1 MPKNLVDTILT
12 SESDSVLSA
21 EEMAKLKLA
30 AREAMIGKQLNIQA
44 EQMSVNAEVYI
55 QKDKQN
61 V

>member
-30 AREAMIGKQLNIQA
+30 AREAMNGKQLNIQA

-55 QKDKQN
+55 PKDKQN